1 MSRTRTATAGTDRMR
16 RLLPAAGA
24 LLALA
29 AAALLI
35 LDQEPPAEAGDPSW
49 TRSPRAADRPW
60 IATAEPASAS
70 PAPVPEPLA
79 LLPGRAAAPRITPA
93 TPTDAG
99 SEPVATEALES
110 LAPQPVPDRA
120 AHPPRHEV
128 LATRL
133 GWSRHDARVAELR
146 SWIEE
151 PGGRRADLLV
161 ERFGLPVAEV
171 VALEVPPLATDA
183 AGRRYETDLL
193 GRPLAPADGSGAA
206 ER

>member
-1 MSRTRTATAGTDRMR
+1 MSRTRKAIATPDRMS
-16 RLLPAAGA
+16 RLLSTAGA

-35 LDQEPPAEAGDPSW
+35 LDREPPAETGDPSW
-49 TRSPRAADRPW
+49 ARSPRTVERPRIGTADPAA
-60 IATAEPASAS
+60 ASS
-70 PAPVPEPLA
+70 APVPVPIA
-79 LLPGRAAAPRITPA
+79 LLPRRAVAARVTPA
-93 TPTDAG
+93 GPPDAG
-99 SEPVATEALES
+99 IEHAATDTLES
-110 LAPQPVPDRA
+110 LAPVPVPARA

-133 GWSRHDARVAELR
+133 GWSPHDPRVAELR

-151 PGGRRADLLV
+151 PDGRRADRLV

-183 AGRRYETDLL
+183 AGRRFETDLE
-193 GRPLAPADGSGAA
+193 GRPLAPSDATEAA